1 MMKLVSG
8 AVALGLVAALT
19 STPAPGAEV
28 NIYSARQEVLIKPLL
43 DAFEAETGIEVNI
56 VSGKADALLQRLE
69 REGINSPADVLLTVD
84 AGRLVRAKDKGL
96 LQPVRSAALE
106 AAIPSRYRDAD
117 GAWYGLSLRARPI
130 IYATDRVAPG
140 ELSTYA
146 ALAGPAW
153 RGRVCV
159 RSSNNIYNQS
169 MLAAFVDHIGEAE
182 TEAWAKGLVANF
194 ARKPQGGDRDQ
205 IRAVAAGECDVALA
219 NTYYL
224 ARLVTSS
231 NAEDREAAAAALERV
246 GMYPLRRT
254 LIGELSGGQR
264 RRVLLARALAHG
276 PSLLL
281 LDEPMAGLD
290 ARAQHRLLDTM
301 DQLQSEGTT
310 IVLST
315 HDLSCVSVCAGQV
328 ACLNRKLIA
337 FGEPSQVL
345 TEEVLNKVWLLRK
358 VLSPMNTVEAMEFLL
373 DKMSGTKSNKEFF
386 NMMNG

>member
-1 MMKLVSG
+1 MKLVSG
-8 AVALGLVAALT
+8 AVALGLAAALL
-19 STPAPGAEV
+19 SAPASAAEV
-28 NIYSARQEVLIKPLL
+28 NLYSARQEVLIKPLL

-69 REGINSPADVLLTVD
+69 REGVNSPADVLLTVD

-106 AAIPSRYRDAD
+106 AAIPPRYRDAD

-130 IYATDRVAPG
+130 IYATDRVAPE

-153 RGRVCV
+153 KGRVCV

-205 IRAVAAGECDVALA
+205 IRAVAVGECDVALA

-231 NAEDREAAAAALERV
+231 NAKDREAAAKVAIFWPDQEGHGVHVNISGAGVTASAKNVANAIR
-246 GMYPLRRT
+246 
-254 LIGELSGGQR
+254 LI
-264 RRVLLARALAHG
+264 
-276 PSLLL
+276 
-281 LDEPMAGLD
+281 
-290 ARAQHRLLDTM
+290 
-301 DQLQSEGTT
+301 
-310 IVLST
+310 
-315 HDLSCVSVCAGQV
+315 
-328 ACLNRKLIA
+328 
-337 FGEPSQVL
+337 
-345 TEEVLNKVWLLRK
+345 
-358 VLSPMNTVEAMEFLL
+358 EFLAGDEAQRL
-373 DKMSGTKSNKEFF
+373 YAGAVYEYPVKPGVAWSDVVAAWGRFKADDLNLSALGAN
-386 NMMNG
+386 NAIAVRIADRAGWQ